1 MSIKVR
7 ATTRGYYGGVV
18 RQAGD
23 EFEVETKEHI
33 GSWMD
38 PAVEE
43 KGPAKEPA
51 KGGKGKGKGAQPP
64 ADADATKGNAEQT
77 GDAQG
82 DAADLA

>member
-23 EFEVETKEHI
+23 EFEVETKEHV

-38 PAVEE
+38 PQVEE
-43 KGPAKEPA
+43 LKAPKAEG
-51 KGGKGKGKGAQPP
+51 KGGKGGKAT
-64 ADADATKGNAEQT
+64 ATKGNAEQT

-82 DAADLA
+82 DTADLA

>member
-18 RQAGD
+18 REAGD
-23 EFEVETKEHI
+23 VFEVETKEHV

-38 PAVEE
+38 PQVEE
-43 KGPAKEPA
+43 VKAPKAES
-51 KGGKGKGKGAQPP
+51 KGGKGGKKA
-64 ADADATKGNAEQT
+64 AATEGNAEQN

-82 DAADLA
+82 DADLA

>member
-18 RQAGD
+18 REAGD
-23 EFEVETKEHI
+23 EFEVETKEHV

-38 PAVEE
+38 VAVEE
-43 KGPAKEPA
+43 KGPAKAPA
-51 KGGKGKGKGAQPP
+51 KGGKGK
-64 ADADATKGNAEQT
+64 ADANTTEGNAEQS

-82 DAADLA
+82 NETADLA

>member
-18 RQAGD
+18 REAGD
-23 EFEVETKEHI
+23 VFEVETKEHV

-51 KGGKGKGKGAQPP
+51 KGGKGKGGKA
-64 ADADATKGNAEQT
+64 ADATATKGNAEQN

-82 DAADLA
+82 DTADLA